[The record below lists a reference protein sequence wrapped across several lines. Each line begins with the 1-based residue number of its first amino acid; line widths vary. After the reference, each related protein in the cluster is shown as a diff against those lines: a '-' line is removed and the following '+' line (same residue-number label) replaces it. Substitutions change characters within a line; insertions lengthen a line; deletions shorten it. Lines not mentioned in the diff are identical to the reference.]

1 VKDHAQDDLTAPETP
16 GPEKTAPAFKALS
29 LDVDYYQGL
38 LDDPGLSAE
47 EREAFIR
54 TLWEMI
60 CAFVDL
66 GFQIS
71 PLQKTGGES
80 ECDSGAVLPF
90 DAAAMVAS
98 MRSTTTIEAPAAADL
113 PEERI

>member
-1 VKDHAQDDLTAPETP
+1 MKDHAQDDLTAPETP
-16 GPEKTAPAFKALS
+16 GPEKPAPAFKALS
-29 LDVDYYQGL
+29 LDVDYYQSL
-38 LDDPGLSAE
+38 LDDPGLSPE

-66 GFQIS
+66 GFRIS

-80 ECDSGAVLPF
+80 GAAEAF

-98 MRSTTTIEAPAAADL
+98 ICSTTAIEAPAAADL